1 MSSNNIRNAQSFLH
15 AAIIAIVLLYLRPA
29 CAVDIIRVPAVATAI
44 NILPYVDPHASIGEE
59 ILLSTAPAADG
70 IVRRIA
76 VKAIKHDGMSNWVI
90 FALKNESSE
99 RLKRWV
105 VAPREILVG
114 SSIWHA
120 ELRGPHV
127 VNLSSNIGI
136 NPAPIPAAEADIFE
150 IEIEAGSSTTYVA
163 ELSGVTLPA
172 LEIWDPDAY
181 VASSLRKSAIKLIS
195 LEFSNVMV
203 IALSVLALLH
213 RRWSYLGAAFFAW
226 TVGYYQIYQFGYLDS
241 ISIPLDAST
250 GPLQQSITT
259 IVLLAGLVILVLSQ
273 LDWRRWNLKISS
285 TLFFSIILVTT
296 FTAVAWIDSTIALE
310 ASKIAFFFVAI
321 VSMLTYVLLALL
333 RDRSAALILP
343 TLALTIGWLVWYV
356 AAATAK
362 YPVWCYQD
370 YMINAGL
377 SVVLLAI
384 TTTKIFSNPRLA
396 SLNTAAKSK
405 QIAKLMAST
414 TALAAMTSAMFFVIF
429 SGISVQIS
437 INRDLLADRLG
448 IARGKFIVEKE
459 KKSEPLVEIKSP
471 KASIDV
477 DIVVVDQPTDIKAI
491 NDDTLAVRDIE
502 AQVRAAQK
510 SDLMTSTSDTKGKTK

>member
-1 MSSNNIRNAQSFLH
+1 MHNQISP
-15 AAIIAIVLLYLRPA
+15 AIF
-29 CAVDIIRVPAVATAI
+29 
-44 NILPYVDPHASIGEE
+44 N
-59 ILLSTAPAADG
+59 
-70 IVRRIA
+70 
-76 VKAIKHDGMSNWVI
+76 
-90 FALKNESSE
+90 
-99 RLKRWV
+99 
-105 VAPREILVG
+105 
-114 SSIWHA
+114 
-120 ELRGPHV
+120 LRGRSV
-127 VNLSSNIGI
+127 FLSFYYVI
-136 NPAPIPAAEADIFE
+136 IF
-150 IEIEAGSSTTYVA
+150 
-163 ELSGVTLPA
+163 P
-172 LEIWDPDAY
+172 
-181 VASSLRKSAIKLIS
+181 
-195 LEFSNVMV
+195 FSNSNLLGRILRILEARNQFWMYSTNVPDSFTN
-203 IALSVLALLH
+203 AGRQKGYQKGQLS
-213 RRWSYLGAAFFAW
+213 
-226 TVGYYQIYQFGYLDS
+226 
-241 ISIPLDAST
+241 
-250 GPLQQSITT
+250 
-259 IVLLAGLVILVLSQ
+259 
-273 LDWRRWNLKISS
+273 
-285 TLFFSIILVTT
+285 
-296 FTAVAWIDSTIALE
+296 

-477 DIVVVDQPTDIKAI
+477 DIVVVDEPTDIKAI